1 LPAPKGE
8 TNLKKRENQL
18 KAETFIGLRYLWNSR
33 RTRFLSVITLICILG
48 IAIGVA
54 ALIAVQS
61 IMDGLQNKMRATV
74 LGAKTHALVTTESG
88 KLEDY
93 VPKMAKLAAN
103 PEIAGVTPVISRDV
117 IISVSDELNGL
128 VINGIDPA
136 TVGNAMLFPQ
146 QIQKG
151 SMNCIVDPDKCPEII
166 EKRRSLQEFSGKKG
180 EIKPE
185 NLPGIA
191 IGVELAKYYGIDLGD
206 KVKVI
211 SPTGEMGI
219 AGPKTQIKTFMVAA
233 VFFSSLYEYDFNYA
247 YITLEN
253 AQNFFSMGESID
265 HLGIKLKDMN
275 RINEAE
281 KAVKSYL
288 GEGVVVKNWR
298 DMNKPLFS
306 ALEMEK
312 IVWFLIIGFIA
323 LVASFN
329 IVSAL
334 IMLVMGKK
342 EEIAILRTAGY
353 SAKSVMKIFMLDGI
367 IIGFFG
373 TFLGAVAGTV
383 ICIILN
389 DMPVKVAQ
397 DVYYIEKI
405 PVDMSPSTF
414 IAAIAGSLILTVIA
428 AVYPG
433 RKAAKLSPAEALRQ
447 D

>member
-1 LPAPKGE
+1 MK
-8 TNLKKRENQL
+8 LKIMEKKL

-54 ALIAVQS
+54 ALISVQS

-93 VPKMAKLAAN
+93 APKMEKLAAN
-103 PEIAGVTPVISRDV
+103 PEIAGVTPIISRDV

-128 VINGIDPA
+128 VINGIDPK

-146 QIQKG
+146 QITKG
-151 SMNCIVDPDKCPEII
+151 SMSCLISPDKCPEII
-166 EKRRSLQEFSGKKG
+166 EKKKSVQEFTGRKG
-180 EIKPE
+180 EIKTE

-206 KVKVI
+206 KVKII
-211 SPTGEMGI
+211 SPTGEMGL
-219 AGPKTQIKTFMVAA
+219 AGPKTQIKTFMVSAI
-233 VFFSSLYEYDFNYA
+233 FFSSLYEYDFNYA

-253 AQNFFSMGESID
+253 AQNFFSMGKSID
-265 HLGIKLKDMN
+265 HLGIKLKDMK
-275 RINEAE
+275 RVDEAE
-281 KAVKSYL
+281 KAIISDF
-288 GEGVVVKNWR
+288 GDGTVVKNWR
-298 DMNKPLFS
+298 DMNRPLFS

-342 EEIAILRTAGY
+342 EEIAILRAAGY

-373 TFLGAVAGTV
+373 TFLGALAGTV
-383 ICIILN
+383 ICLVLS

-405 PVDMSPSTF
+405 PVDMSPLTF
-414 IAAIAGSLILTVIA
+414 IVAISGSLILTVIA

-433 RKAAKLSPAEALRQ
+433 KKAAKLSPAEALRQ

>member
-1 LPAPKGE
+1 M
-8 TNLKKRENQL
+8 

-33 RTRFLSVITLICILG
+33 RTRFLSVITLICVLG
-48 IAIGVA
+48 ITIGVA

-88 KLEDY
+88 KLDDY
-93 VPKMAKLAAN
+93 TVKMEKLAQN
-103 PEIAGVTPVISRDV
+103 PKIAGVTPVISRDV
-117 IISVSDELNGL
+117 IISVSDELNGI

-136 TVGNAMLFPQ
+136 TVGTTMLFPE
-146 QIQKG
+146 QITQG
-151 SMNCIVDPDKCPEII
+151 SMDCLISTERCPEII
-166 EKRRSLQEFSGKKG
+166 EKKKSVQEFTGRKPS

-185 NLPGIA
+185 NFPGIA
-191 IGVELAKYYGIDLGD
+191 IGAELAKYYGITVGD
-206 KVKVI
+206 KVKII
-211 SPTGEMGI
+211 SPTGEMSL
-219 AGPKTQIKTFMVAA
+219 AGPKTQIKTFQIAA
-233 VFFSSLYEYDFNYA
+233 IFYSSLYEYDFNYA

-253 AQNFFSMGESID
+253 AQNFFSTGTSVD
-265 HLGIKLKDMN
+265 HLGIKLKDMKKVD
-275 RINEAE
+275 EAE
-281 KAVKSYL
+281 KAIISDL
-288 GEGVVVKNWR
+288 GSEIIVKNWR

-342 EEIAILRTAGY
+342 EEIAILRAAGY

-373 TFLGAVAGTV
+373 TFMGALAGTA

-389 DMPVKVAQ
+389 DMPVTVAQ

-405 PVDMSPSTF
+405 PVDMSPLTF
-414 IAAIAGSLILTVIA
+414 VVAIAGSLILTVLA

-433 RKAAKLSPAEALRQ
+433 KKAAKLSPAEALRQ
-447 D
+447 E

>member
-1 LPAPKGE
+1 M
-8 TNLKKRENQL
+8 

-33 RTRFLSVITLICILG
+33 RTRFLSVITLICVLG

-93 VPKMAKLAAN
+93 APKMAKLASN

-117 IISVSDELNGL
+117 IVSVSDELNGL

-136 TVGNAMLFPQ
+136 TVGNAMLFPT
-146 QIQKG
+146 QIKHG
-151 SMNCIVDPDKCPEII
+151 SMGCLVNPDKCLEII
-166 EKRRSLQEFSGKKG
+166 EKRKSVQEFTGKKG
-180 EIKPE
+180 KIEPE
-185 NLPGIA
+185 NFPGIA

-206 KVKVI
+206 KVKII
-211 SPTGEMGI
+211 SPTGEMGL
-219 AGPKTQIKTFMVAA
+219 AGPKTQIKTFQVAA
-233 VFFSSLYEYDFNYA
+233 IFFSSLYEYDFNYA

-253 AQNFFSMGESID
+253 AQNFFSAGESID
-265 HLGIKLKDMN
+265 HLGIKLKDMK
-275 RINEAE
+275 RIDEAQQ
-281 KAVKSYL
+281 AILTDL
-288 GEGVVVKNWR
+288 GDGIVVKNWR
-298 DMNKPLFS
+298 DMNRPLFS

-342 EEIAILRTAGY
+342 EEIAILRAAGY
-353 SAKSVMKIFMLDGI
+353 SARSVMKIFMLDGI

-373 TFLGAVAGTV
+373 TFLGGISGTV
-383 ICIILN
+383 ICLILS

-405 PVDMSPSTF
+405 PIDMSPSTF

>member
-1 LPAPKGE
+1 M
-8 TNLKKRENQL
+8 

-33 RTRFLSVITLICILG
+33 RTRFLSVITLICVLG
-48 IAIGVA
+48 IAIGVS

-93 VPKMAKLAAN
+93 APKMAKLAEN
-103 PEIAGVTPVISRDV
+103 PEIAGITPVISRDV
-117 IISVSDELNGL
+117 IISVSDELNGV
-128 VINGIDPA
+128 VINGIDPE

-146 QIQKG
+146 QITEG
-151 SMNCIVDPDKCPEII
+151 SMICLINPDKCPEII
-166 EKRRSLQEFSGKKG
+166 EKRKLIQSFTGKKG
-180 EIKPE
+180 DVKPE
-185 NLPGIA
+185 NFPGIA
-191 IGVELAKYYGIDLGD
+191 IGAELAKYYGIGIGD
-206 KVKVI
+206 KVKII
-211 SPTGEMGI
+211 SPTGEMSL
-219 AGPKTQIKTFMVAA
+219 AGPKTQIKTFQVAA
-233 VFFSSLYEYDFNYA
+233 IFFSSLYEYDFNYA

-253 AQNFFSMGESID
+253 AQNFFSAGESID
-265 HLGIKLKDMN
+265 HLGIKLKDMK
-275 RINEAE
+275 RIDEAE
-281 KAVKSYL
+281 KAVKADL
-288 GEGVVVKNWR
+288 GSGIVVKNWR

-342 EEIAILRTAGY
+342 EEIAILRAAGY

-373 TFLGAVAGTV
+373 TLLGGILGTI
-383 ICIILN
+383 ICIILS

-405 PVDMSPSTF
+405 PVDMSPLTF

>member
-1 LPAPKGE
+1 M
-8 TNLKKRENQL
+8 

-33 RTRFLSVITLICILG
+33 RTRFLSVITLICVLG

-93 VPKMAKLAAN
+93 APKMTKLAEN
-103 PEIAGVTPVISRDV
+103 PEIAGITPVISRDV
-117 IISVSDELNGL
+117 IISVGDELNGV
-128 VINGIDPA
+128 VINGIDPE

-146 QIQKG
+146 QITEG
-151 SMNCIVDPDKCPEII
+151 SMICLINPDKCPEII
-166 EKRRSLQEFSGKKG
+166 EKRKLIQSFTGKKG
-180 EIKPE
+180 DVKPE
-185 NLPGIA
+185 NFPGIA
-191 IGVELAKYYGIDLGD
+191 IGAELAKYYGIGIGD
-206 KVKVI
+206 KVKII
-211 SPTGEMGI
+211 SPTGEMSL
-219 AGPKTQIKTFMVAA
+219 AGPKTQIKTFQVAA
-233 VFFSSLYEYDFNYA
+233 IFFSSLYEYDFNYA

-253 AQNFFSMGESID
+253 AQNFFSAGESID
-265 HLGIKLKDMN
+265 HLGIKLKDMK
-275 RINEAE
+275 RIDEAE
-281 KAVKSYL
+281 KAVKADL
-288 GEGVVVKNWR
+288 GSGIVVKNWR

-342 EEIAILRTAGY
+342 EEIAILRAAGY

-373 TFLGAVAGTV
+373 TLLGGILGTV
-383 ICIILN
+383 VCIILS
-389 DMPVKVAQ
+389 DMPVTVAQ

-405 PVDMSPSTF
+405 PVDMSPFTF

>member
-1 LPAPKGE
+1 M
-8 TNLKKRENQL
+8 

-33 RTRFLSVITLICILG
+33 RTRFLSVITLICVLG

-93 VPKMAKLAAN
+93 APKMTKLAGN
-103 PEIAGVTPVISRDV
+103 PEISGVTPVISRDV
-117 IISVSDELNGL
+117 IISVSDELNGV
-128 VINGIDPA
+128 VINGIDPE

-146 QIQKG
+146 QITDG
-151 SMNCIVDPDKCPEII
+151 SMSCLINPGQCPEII
-166 EKRRSLQEFSGKKG
+166 EKRKSVQEFTGKKG

-185 NLPGIA
+185 NFPGIA
-191 IGVELAKYYGIDLGD
+191 IGAELAKYYGIGIGD
-206 KVKVI
+206 KVKII
-211 SPTGEMGI
+211 SPTGEMSL
-219 AGPKTQIKTFMVAA
+219 AGPKTQIKTFQVAA
-233 VFFSSLYEYDFNYA
+233 IFFSSLYEYDFNYA

-253 AQNFFSMGESID
+253 AQNFFSAGKSID
-265 HLGIKLKDMN
+265 YLGIKLKDMK
-275 RINEAE
+275 RIDEAE
-281 KAVKSYL
+281 KAIKADL
-288 GEGVVVKNWR
+288 GERIVVKNWR

-342 EEIAILRTAGY
+342 EEIAILRAAGY

-373 TFLGAVAGTV
+373 TLLGGILGTI
-383 ICIILN
+383 ICIILS

-405 PVDMSPSTF
+405 PVDMSPLTF

>member
-1 LPAPKGE
+1 MPKGGR
-8 TNLKKRENQL
+8 NLKKRERRL

-93 VPKMAKLAAN
+93 GPKMAKLAEN

-151 SMNCIVDPDKCPEII
+151 SMSCLINPDKCPEII
-166 EKRRSLQEFSGKKG
+166 EKRKSVREFTGKKG
-180 EIKPE
+180 EIEPE

-191 IGVELAKYYGIDLGD
+191 IGVELAKYYGIGMGD
-206 KVKVI
+206 KVKII

-253 AQNFFSMGESID
+253 AQNFFSMGKNID
-265 HLGIKLKDMN
+265 HLGIKLKDMK
-275 RINEAE
+275 RVDEAE
-281 KAVKSYL
+281 KSISADL
-288 GEGVVVKNWR
+288 GEGTVVKNWR
-298 DMNKPLFS
+298 DMNRPLFS

-342 EEIAILRTAGY
+342 EEIAILRAAGY

-373 TFLGAVAGTV
+373 TFLGGIAGTV
-383 ICIILN
+383 ICIILS

-405 PVDMSPSTF
+405 PVDMSPVTF
-414 IAAIAGSLILTVIA
+414 IAAIAASLILTVIA

>member
-1 LPAPKGE
+1 MPKE
-8 TNLKKRENQL
+8 WRRRKNRRKKL

-93 VPKMAKLAAN
+93 APKMAKLAEN

-128 VINGIDPA
+128 VINGIDPS
-136 TVGNAMLFPQ
+136 TVGSAMLFPQ

-151 SMNCIVDPDKCPEII
+151 SMSCLVDPDKCPEII
-166 EKRRSLQEFSGKKG
+166 EKRKSVQEFTGKKG
-180 EIKPE
+180 KIEPE

-206 KVKVI
+206 KVKII

-219 AGPKTQIKTFMVAA
+219 AGPKTQIKTFQVAA

-247 YITLEN
+247 YITLEV
-253 AQNFFSMGESID
+253 AQNFFSMGKSID
-265 HLGIKLKDMN
+265 HLGIKLKDMR
-275 RINEAE
+275 RIDEAE
-281 KAVKSYL
+281 KAIKTDL
-288 GEGVVVKNWR
+288 GERIVVKNWR
-298 DMNKPLFS
+298 DMNRPLFS

-342 EEIAILRTAGY
+342 EEIAILRAAGY

-373 TFLGAVAGTV
+373 TFLGAVIGTV
-383 ICIILN
+383 VCLILS

-405 PVDMSPSTF
+405 PVDMSPLTF
-414 IAAIAGSLILTVIA
+414 VLAICGSLILTVIA

>member
-1 LPAPKGE
+1 M
-8 TNLKKRENQL
+8 

-33 RTRFLSVITLICILG
+33 RTRFLSVITLICVLG

-93 VPKMAKLAAN
+93 APKMAKLASN

-128 VINGIDPA
+128 VINGIDSE

-151 SMNCIVDPDKCPEII
+151 SVSCIVDPDKCPEII
-166 EKRRSLQEFSGKKG
+166 EKRKSVREFTGKKG
-180 EIKPE
+180 EIEPE
-185 NLPGIA
+185 DLPGIA
-191 IGVELAKYYGIDLGD
+191 IGVELAKYYGVGIGD
-206 KVKVI
+206 KVKII

-253 AQNFFSMGESID
+253 AQNFFSMGKNID
-265 HLGIKLKDMN
+265 HLGIKLKDMK
-275 RINEAE
+275 RIDEAE
-281 KAVKSYL
+281 KAIKTDL
-288 GEGVVVKNWR
+288 GEEIVVKNWR
-298 DMNKPLFS
+298 DMNRPLFS

-342 EEIAILRTAGY
+342 EEIAILRAAGY
-353 SAKSVMKIFMLDGI
+353 SARSVMKIFMLDGI

-373 TFLGAVAGTV
+373 TLLGGIAGTV
-383 ICIILN
+383 ICIILS

-405 PVDMSPSTF
+405 PVDMSPLTF
-414 IAAIAGSLILTVIA
+414 IVAIFGSLILTVIA

>member
-1 LPAPKGE
+1 M
-8 TNLKKRENQL
+8 

-54 ALIAVQS
+54 VLIAVQS

-74 LGAKTHALVTTESG
+74 LGAKTHMLVTTESG

-93 VPKMAKLAAN
+93 APKMKKLAEN

-117 IISVSDELNGL
+117 IISVNDELSGI

-146 QIQKG
+146 QIQNG
-151 SMNCIVDPDKCPEII
+151 SMSCFVTPEECSEII
-166 EKRRSLQEFSGKKG
+166 ERRKSMQKFAGKPG
-180 EIKPE
+180 DAKPE
-185 NLPGIA
+185 NFPGIA
-191 IGVELAKYYGIDLGD
+191 IGVELAKYYGLKLGD
-206 KVKVI
+206 KVKII
-211 SPTGEMGI
+211 SPTGEMSF
-219 AGPKTQIKTFMVAA
+219 AGPKTQIKTFQIGAI
-233 VFFSSLYEYDFNYA
+233 FFSSLYEYDFNYA

-253 AQNFFSMGESID
+253 AQNFFSTGGSVD
-265 HLGIKLKDMN
+265 HLGIKLKNMKQVD
-275 RINEAE
+275 EAE
-281 KAVKSYL
+281 MAIVSDL
-288 GEGVVVKNWR
+288 GAGVVVKNWR

-342 EEIAILRTAGY
+342 EEIAILRAAGY

-373 TFLGAVAGTV
+373 TLLGGITGTI
-383 ICIILN
+383 ICLILN
-389 DMPVKVAQ
+389 DMPVTVAQ

-405 PVDMSPSTF
+405 PVDMSPLTF
-414 IAAIAGSLILTVIA
+414 VTAIAGSLILTVIA

>member
-1 LPAPKGE
+1 M
-8 TNLKKRENQL
+8 

-48 IAIGVA
+48 IAIGVT
-54 ALIAVQS
+54 ALITVQS

-88 KLEDY
+88 RLEEY
-93 VPKMAKLAAN
+93 APKMEKLASN

-117 IISVSDELNGL
+117 IISVSDELNGI

-146 QIQKG
+146 QITNG
-151 SMNCIVDPDKCPEII
+151 SMNCIADPDKCPEII
-166 EKRRSLQEFSGKKG
+166 EKRKSIQEFTGRPG

-185 NLPGIA
+185 NFPGIA
-191 IGVELAKYYGIDLGD
+191 IGAELAKYYGIGIGD
-206 KVKVI
+206 KVKII
-211 SPTGEMGI
+211 SPTGEMSI
-219 AGPKTQIKTFMVAA
+219 AGPKTQIKTFQIAA
-233 VFFSSLYEYDFNYA
+233 IFFSSLYEYDFNYA
-247 YITLEN
+247 YITLDD
-253 AQNFFSMGESID
+253 AKNFFSTGGSID
-265 HLGIKLKDMN
+265 HIGIKLKDMN
-275 RINEAE
+275 RIDEAE
-281 KAVKSYL
+281 KLILADL
-288 GEGVVVKNWR
+288 GSEIIVKNWR

-342 EEIAILRTAGY
+342 EEIAILRAAGY
-353 SAKSVMKIFMLDGI
+353 PAKSVMKIFMLDGI

-373 TFLGAVAGTV
+373 TLLGGISGTI
-383 ICIILN
+383 ICLILS

-397 DVYYIEKI
+397 DVYYIERI
-405 PVDMSPSTF
+405 PVDMSPLTF

>member
-1 LPAPKGE
+1 
-8 TNLKKRENQL
+8 L

>member
-1 LPAPKGE
+1 M
-8 TNLKKRENQL
+8 

-33 RTRFLSVITLICILG
+33 RTRFLSVITLICVLG
-48 IAIGVA
+48 IAIGVS

-93 VPKMAKLAAN
+93 APKMAKLAEN
-103 PEIAGVTPVISRDV
+103 PEIAGITPVISRDV
-117 IISVSDELNGL
+117 IISVSDELNGV
-128 VINGIDPA
+128 VINGIDPE

-146 QIQKG
+146 QITEG
-151 SMNCIVDPDKCPEII
+151 SMICLINPDKCPEII
-166 EKRRSLQEFSGKKG
+166 EKRKLIQSFTGKKG
-180 EIKPE
+180 EVKPE
-185 NLPGIA
+185 NFPGIA
-191 IGVELAKYYGIDLGD
+191 IGAELAKYYGIGIGD
-206 KVKVI
+206 KVKII
-211 SPTGEMGI
+211 SPTGEMSL
-219 AGPKTQIKTFMVAA
+219 AGPKTQIKTFQVAA
-233 VFFSSLYEYDFNYA
+233 IFFSSLYEYDFNYA

-253 AQNFFSMGESID
+253 AQNFFSAGESID
-265 HLGIKLKDMN
+265 HLGIKLKDMK
-275 RINEAE
+275 RIDEAE
-281 KAVKSYL
+281 KAVKADL
-288 GEGVVVKNWR
+288 GSGIVVKNWR

-342 EEIAILRTAGY
+342 EEIAILRAAGY

-373 TFLGAVAGTV
+373 TLLGGILGTV
-383 ICIILN
+383 VCIILS
-389 DMPVKVAQ
+389 DMPVTVAQ

-405 PVDMSPSTF
+405 PVDMSPFTF

>member
-1 LPAPKGE
+1 
-8 TNLKKRENQL
+8 L
-18 KAETFIGLRYLWNSR
+18 KAESFIGLRYLWNSR

-88 KLEDY
+88 RLDDY
-93 VPKMAKLAAN
+93 AAKMEKLASD

-117 IISVSDELNGL
+117 IISVSDELNGI
-128 VINGIDPA
+128 VINGIDPE

-146 QIQKG
+146 QITKG
-151 SMNCIVDPDKCPEII
+151 SMLCMISPEKCPEII
-166 EKRRSLQEFSGKKG
+166 EKNKSFQDFTIQKPS

-185 NLPGIA
+185 NFPGIA
-191 IGVELAKYYGIDLGD
+191 IGIELAKYYGIDIGD
-206 KVKVI
+206 KVKII
-211 SPTGEMGI
+211 SPTGEMSI
-219 AGPKTQIKTFMVAA
+219 AGPKTQIRTFQVAA
-233 VFFSSLYEYDFNYA
+233 IFFSSLYEYDFNYA

-253 AQNFFSMGESID
+253 AQRFFSTGKSVD
-265 HLGIKLKDMN
+265 HLGIKLNDMK
-275 RINEAE
+275 RIDEAE
-281 KAVKSYL
+281 KSILAAL
-288 GEGVVVKNWR
+288 GEGTVVKNWR

-342 EEIAILRTAGY
+342 EEIAILRAAGY
-353 SAKSVMKIFMLDGI
+353 PAKSVMKIFMLDGI

-383 ICIILN
+383 ICLVLS

-405 PVDMSPSTF
+405 PVDMSPLTF
-414 IAAIAGSLILTVIA
+414 ILAILGSLILTVIA

-433 RKAAKLSPAEALRQ
+433 KKAAKLSPAEALRQ
-447 D
+447 E

>member
-1 LPAPKGE
+1 
-8 TNLKKRENQL
+8 L

-33 RTRFLSVITLICILG
+33 RTRFLSVITMICILG

-93 VPKMAKLAAN
+93 AYKMEKLASN
-103 PEIAGVTPVISRDV
+103 PEIAGITPVISRDV

-146 QIQKG
+146 QIQTG
-151 SMNCIVDPDKCPEII
+151 SLSCMENPDNCPEII
-166 EKRRSLQEFSGKKG
+166 EKRKSVREFTGRKEG
-180 EIKPE
+180 EIKRE

-191 IGVELAKYYGIDLGD
+191 IGVELAKYYGIGMGD
-206 KVKVI
+206 KVKII
-211 SPTGEMGI
+211 SPTGEMSL
-219 AGPKTQIKTFMVAA
+219 AGPKTQIKTFQVAA
-233 VFFSSLYEYDFNYA
+233 IFFSSLYEYDFNYA
-247 YITLEN
+247 YITLAN
-253 AQNFFSMGESID
+253 AQNFFSAGESID
-265 HLGIKLKDMN
+265 YLGIKLKDMK
-275 RINEAE
+275 RVDEAE
-281 KAVKSYL
+281 KAILADL
-288 GEGVVVKNWR
+288 GTGIVVKNWR
-298 DMNKPLFS
+298 DMNRPLFS

-342 EEIAILRTAGY
+342 EEIAILRAGGY

-373 TFLGAVAGTV
+373 TLLGGIFGTV
-383 ICIILN
+383 VCLILS
-389 DMPVKVAQ
+389 DMPLKVAQ

-405 PVDMSPSTF
+405 PVDMSPLTF
-414 IAAIAGSLILTVIA
+414 IAAIAGSLFLTVIA

>member
-1 LPAPKGE
+1 M
-8 TNLKKRENQL
+8 
-18 KAETFIGLRYLWNSR
+18 RYLWNSR
-33 RTRFLSVITLICILG
+33 RTRFLSVITLICVLG

-88 KLEDY
+88 RLEDY
-93 VPKMAKLAAN
+93 APKMEKLSKN

-128 VINGIDPA
+128 VINGIDPS

-146 QIQKG
+146 QITDG
-151 SMNCIVDPDKCPEII
+151 SISCIINPGQCPEII
-166 EKRRSLQEFSGKKG
+166 EKRKSIQIFTGKKK
-180 EIKPE
+180 EIEPE
-185 NLPGIA
+185 NFPGIA
-191 IGVELAKYYGIDLGD
+191 IGAELAKYYGIGIGD
-206 KVKVI
+206 KVKII
-211 SPTGEMGI
+211 SPTGEMSL
-219 AGPKTQIKTFMVAA
+219 AGPKTQIKTFQVAA
-233 VFFSSLYEYDFNYA
+233 IFFSSLYEYDFNYA

-253 AQNFFSMGESID
+253 AQNFFSAGESID
-265 HLGIKLKDMN
+265 YLGIKLKDMK
-275 RINEAE
+275 RIDEAE
-281 KAVKSYL
+281 KAIKADL
-288 GEGVVVKNWR
+288 GEKIVVKNWR

-342 EEIAILRTAGY
+342 EEIAILRAGGY

-373 TFLGAVAGTV
+373 TLLGGIAGT
-383 ICIILN
+383 ILCLILS

-405 PVDMSPSTF
+405 PVDMSPLTF

>member
-1 LPAPKGE
+1 M
-8 TNLKKRENQL
+8 

-33 RTRFLSVITLICILG
+33 RTRFLSVITLICVLG

-93 VPKMAKLAAN
+93 APKMEKLSKN
-103 PEIAGVTPVISRDV
+103 PVIAGVTPVISRDV
-117 IISVSDELNGL
+117 IISVSDELNGV
-128 VINGIDPA
+128 VINGVDPA

-146 QIQKG
+146 QIQHG
-151 SMNCIVDPDKCPEII
+151 SISCIVNPDKCPEII
-166 EKRRSLQEFSGKKG
+166 EKRKSVQEFTGKKG
-180 EIKPE
+180 DIEPE
-185 NLPGIA
+185 NFPGIA

-206 KVKVI
+206 KVKII

-219 AGPKTQIKTFMVAA
+219 AGPKTQIKTFQVAA
-233 VFFSSLYEYDFNYA
+233 IFFSSLYEYDFNYA
-247 YITLEN
+247 YITLDV
-253 AQNFFSMGESID
+253 AQEFFSAGKSVD
-265 HLGIKLKDMN
+265 HLGIKLKDMK
-275 RINEAE
+275 RIDEAE
-281 KAVKSYL
+281 KAISADL
-288 GEGVVVKNWR
+288 GSGIVIKNWR

-342 EEIAILRTAGY
+342 EEIAILRAAGY

-373 TFLGAVAGTV
+373 TLLGGITGTI
-383 ICIILN
+383 ICIILS

-405 PVDMSPSTF
+405 PVDMSPFTF

-433 RKAAKLSPAEALRQ
+433 RKAAKLNPAEALRQ

>member
-1 LPAPKGE
+1 
-8 TNLKKRENQL
+8 
-18 KAETFIGLRYLWNSR
+18 
-33 RTRFLSVITLICILG
+33 
-48 IAIGVA
+48 
-54 ALIAVQS
+54 
-61 IMDGLQNKMRATV
+61 MDGLQNKMRATV

-93 VPKMAKLAAN
+93 APKMAKLASN

-128 VINGIDPA
+128 VINGIDPE

-151 SMNCIVDPDKCPEII
+151 SVSCIVDPDKCPEII
-166 EKRRSLQEFSGKKG
+166 EKRKSVREFTGKKG
-180 EIKPE
+180 EIEPE
-185 NLPGIA
+185 DLPGIA
-191 IGVELAKYYGIDLGD
+191 IGVELAKYYGVGIGD
-206 KVKVI
+206 KVKII

-247 YITLEN
+247 YITLEV
-253 AQNFFSMGESID
+253 AQNFFSMGKNID
-265 HLGIKLKDMN
+265 HLGIKLKDMK
-275 RINEAE
+275 RIDEAE
-281 KAVKSYL
+281 KAIKTDL
-288 GEGVVVKNWR
+288 GEEIVVKNWR
-298 DMNKPLFS
+298 DMNRPLFS

-342 EEIAILRTAGY
+342 EEIAILRAAGY
-353 SAKSVMKIFMLDGI
+353 SARSVMKIFMLDGI

-373 TFLGAVAGTV
+373 TLLGGIAGTV
-383 ICIILN
+383 ICIILS

-405 PVDMSPSTF
+405 PVDMSPLTF
-414 IAAIAGSLILTVIA
+414 IVAIFGSLILTVIA

>member
-1 LPAPKGE
+1 M
-8 TNLKKRENQL
+8 

-33 RTRFLSVITLICILG
+33 RTRFLSVITLICVLG

-93 VPKMAKLAAN
+93 APKMAKLAEN

-136 TVGNAMLFPQ
+136 TVGNAMLFPK
-146 QIQKG
+146 QIQLG
-151 SMNCIVDPDKCPEII
+151 SMSCLINPDKCPEII
-166 EKRRSLQEFSGKKG
+166 EKRKSVREFTGKKG
-180 EIKPE
+180 EIEPE
-185 NLPGIA
+185 DLPGIA
-191 IGVELAKYYGIDLGD
+191 IGVELAKYYGIGIGD
-206 KVKVI
+206 KVKII

-219 AGPKTQIKTFMVAA
+219 AGPKTQIKTFQVAA

-247 YITLEN
+247 YITLEV
-253 AQNFFSMGESID
+253 AQNFFSMGENVD
-265 HLGIKLKDMN
+265 HLGIKLKDMK
-275 RINEAE
+275 RIDEAE
-281 KAVKSYL
+281 KSILSDL
-288 GEGVVVKNWR
+288 GEGTVVKNWR
-298 DMNKPLFS
+298 DMNRPLFS

-312 IVWFLIIGFIA
+312 MVWFLIIGFIA

-342 EEIAILRTAGY
+342 EEIAILRAAGY
-353 SAKSVMKIFMLDGI
+353 SARSVMKIFMLDGI

-373 TFLGAVAGTV
+373 TLLGGISGTI
-383 ICIILN
+383 ICLILS

-405 PVDMSPSTF
+405 PVDMSPLTF
-414 IAAIAGSLILTVIA
+414 IVAIFGSLILTVIA

>member
-1 LPAPKGE
+1 MPKETPELKTGE
-8 TNLKKRENQL
+8 KKL

-93 VPKMAKLAAN
+93 VTKMEKLSGN
-103 PEIAGVTPVISRDV
+103 TEIAGITPVISRDV
-117 IISVSDELNGL
+117 IISVSDELNGI
-128 VINGIDPA
+128 VINGIDPE

-146 QIQKG
+146 QITKG
-151 SMNCIVDPDKCPEII
+151 SMLCLAKPAECPEII
-166 EKRRSLQEFSGKKG
+166 EKKKSFQDFTG
-180 EIKPE
+180 QKPSEIKPA
-185 NLPGIA
+185 NFPGIA
-191 IGVELAKYYGIDLGD
+191 IGVELARYYGISIGD
-206 KVKVI
+206 KVKII
-211 SPTGEMGI
+211 SPTGETGI
-219 AGPKTQIKTFMVAA
+219 AGPKTQIKTFQVAA
-233 VFFSSLYEYDFNYA
+233 IFFSSLYEYDFNYA
-247 YITLEN
+247 YITLDT
-253 AQNFFSMGESID
+253 AQKFFSMGDSID
-265 HLGIKLKDMN
+265 HLGIKLKDMK
-275 RINEAE
+275 RIDEAE
-281 KAVKSYL
+281 KAIIADL
-288 GEGVVVKNWR
+288 GGEIVVKNWR

-342 EEIAILRTAGY
+342 EEIAILRAAGY
-353 SAKSVMKIFMLDGI
+353 PARSVMKIFMLDGI

-373 TFLGAVAGTV
+373 TFAGAVAGTA
-383 ICIILN
+383 ICLVLK
-389 DMPVKVAQ
+389 DMPLKVAQ

-405 PVDMSPSTF
+405 PVDMSPLTF
-414 IAAIAGSLILTVIA
+414 LVAISGSLILTVLA

>member
-1 LPAPKGE
+1 M
-8 TNLKKRENQL
+8 
-18 KAETFIGLRYLWNSR
+18 RYLWNSR
-33 RTRFLSVITLICILG
+33 RTRFLSVITLICVLG

-88 KLEDY
+88 RLEDY
-93 VPKMAKLAAN
+93 APKMEKLSKN

-128 VINGIDPA
+128 VINGIDPS

-146 QIQKG
+146 QITDG
-151 SMNCIVDPDKCPEII
+151 SISCIINPGQCPEII
-166 EKRRSLQEFSGKKG
+166 EKRKSIQIFTGKKK
-180 EIKPE
+180 EIEHE
-185 NLPGIA
+185 NFPGIA
-191 IGVELAKYYGIDLGD
+191 IGAELAKYYGIGIGD
-206 KVKVI
+206 KVKII
-211 SPTGEMGI
+211 SPTGEMSL
-219 AGPKTQIKTFMVAA
+219 AGPKTQIKTFQVAA
-233 VFFSSLYEYDFNYA
+233 IFFSSLYEYDFNYA

-253 AQNFFSMGESID
+253 AQNFFSAGESID
-265 HLGIKLKDMN
+265 YLGIKLKDMK
-275 RINEAE
+275 RIDEAE
-281 KAVKSYL
+281 KAIKADL
-288 GEGVVVKNWR
+288 GEEIVVKNWR

-342 EEIAILRTAGY
+342 EEIAILRAGGY

-373 TFLGAVAGTV
+373 TLLGGIAGT
-383 ICIILN
+383 ILCLILS

-405 PVDMSPSTF
+405 PVDMSPFTF

>member
-1 LPAPKGE
+1 
-8 TNLKKRENQL
+8 L

-74 LGAKTHALVTTESG
+74 LGAKTHALATIESG
-88 KLEDY
+88 KLDDY
-93 VPKMAKLAAN
+93 VPKMEKLAAN
-103 PEIAGVTPVISRDV
+103 PEIAGVTPIISRDV
-117 IISVSDELNGL
+117 IISVNEELNGL
-128 VINGIDPA
+128 VINGIDPK

-146 QIQKG
+146 QIKAG
-151 SMNCIVDPDKCPEII
+151 SLSCMENPDNCPEII
-166 EKRRSLQEFSGKKG
+166 EKRKSVREFTGRKEG
-180 EIKPE
+180 EIKPK
-185 NLPGIA
+185 NLSGIA
-191 IGVELAKYYGIDLGD
+191 IGAELAKYYGIGIGD

-211 SPTGEMGI
+211 SPTGEMSL
-219 AGPKTQIKTFMVAA
+219 AGPKTQIKTFQIAA
-233 VFFSSLYEYDFNYA
+233 IFFSSLYEYDFNYA

-253 AQNFFSMGESID
+253 AQTFFSMGKSVD
-265 HLGIKLKDMN
+265 HLGIKLKDMK
-275 RINEAE
+275 RVDEAE
-281 KAVKSYL
+281 KAIKADL
-288 GEGVVVKNWR
+288 GDGIIVKNWR

-342 EEIAILRTAGY
+342 EEIAILRAGGY

-373 TFLGAVAGTV
+373 TFLGGVLGTV
-383 ICIILN
+383 ICLILS
-389 DMPVKVAQ
+389 DMPLKVAQ

-405 PVDMSPSTF
+405 PVDMSPLTF
-414 IAAIAGSLILTVIA
+414 IAAIAGSLLLTVIA

>member
-1 LPAPKGE
+1 M
-8 TNLKKRENQL
+8 TLKKRERRL

-33 RTRFLSVITLICILG
+33 RTRFLSVITLICVLG
-48 IAIGVA
+48 IAIGVS

-93 VPKMAKLAAN
+93 APKMAKLSEN

-128 VINGIDPA
+128 VINGIDPS

-146 QIQKG
+146 QITKG
-151 SMNCIVDPDKCPEII
+151 SMSCLINPDKCPEII
-166 EKRRSLQEFSGKKG
+166 EKRRSVQEFTGKKG
-180 EIKPE
+180 EIEPE
-185 NLPGIA
+185 NFPGIA
-191 IGVELAKYYGIDLGD
+191 IGAELAKYYGIDLGD
-206 KVKVI
+206 KVKII

-219 AGPKTQIKTFMVAA
+219 AGPKTQIKTFQVAA

-247 YITLEN
+247 YITLDA
-253 AQNFFSMGESID
+253 AQNFFTAGGSVD
-265 HLGIKLKDMN
+265 HLGIKLKDMK
-275 RINEAE
+275 RIDEAE
-281 KAVKSYL
+281 KAIKTDL
-288 GEGVVVKNWR
+288 GEEIVVKNWR
-298 DMNKPLFS
+298 DMNRPLFS

-342 EEIAILRTAGY
+342 EEIAILRAAGY

-373 TFLGAVAGTV
+373 TLLGGILGTL
-383 ICIILN
+383 ICIILS

-405 PVDMSPSTF
+405 PVDMSPFTF

>member
-1 LPAPKGE
+1 M
-8 TNLKKRENQL
+8 

-74 LGAKTHALVTTESG
+74 LGAKTHALVTTEIG
-88 KLEDY
+88 KIEDY
-93 VPKMAKLAAN
+93 VPKMEKLSSN
-103 PEIAGVTPVISRDV
+103 PEIVGVTPVISRDV
-117 IISVSDELNGL
+117 IISVSDELNGI
-128 VINGIDPA
+128 VINGIDPK
-136 TVGNAMLFPQ
+136 TVGNAMLFPR
-146 QIQKG
+146 QIQHG
-151 SMNCIVDPDKCPEII
+151 SMSCIINPDECPEII
-166 EKRRSLQEFSGKKG
+166 EKRKSVREFTGKKG
-180 EIKPE
+180 EIEPE

-191 IGVELAKYYGIDLGD
+191 IGVELAKYYGLDLGD
-206 KVKVI
+206 KVKII
-211 SPTGEMGI
+211 SPTGEMSL
-219 AGPKTQIKTFMVAA
+219 AGPKTQIKTFQVAA
-233 VFFSSLYEYDFNYA
+233 IFFSSLYEYDFNYA
-247 YITLEN
+247 YITLEV
-253 AQNFFSMGESID
+253 AQNFFSMGKSID
-265 HLGIKLKDMN
+265 HLGIKLKDMK
-275 RINEAE
+275 RIDEAQQ
-281 KAVKSYL
+281 AILADL
-288 GEGVVVKNWR
+288 GEGTVVKNWR

-342 EEIAILRTAGY
+342 EEIAILRAAGY

-373 TFLGAVAGTV
+373 TLLGGISGTI
-383 ICIILN
+383 ICIILS

-405 PVDMSPSTF
+405 PVDMSPLTF
-414 IAAIAGSLILTVIA
+414 VVAIFGSLILTVIA

>member
-1 LPAPKGE
+1 MKPKLTE
-8 TNLKKRENQL
+8 KNL

-33 RTRFLSVITLICILG
+33 RTRFLSVITMICILG

-74 LGAKTHALVTTESG
+74 LGAKTHALVTTENG
-88 KLEDY
+88 KLDDY
-93 VPKMAKLAAN
+93 APKMEKLAAN
-103 PEIAGVTPVISRDV
+103 PEIAGITPVISRDV

-146 QIQKG
+146 QITKG
-151 SMNCIVDPDKCPEII
+151 SLDCLISPDDCPEII
-166 EKRRSLQEFSGKKG
+166 EKKKSVNEFTGRKTD
-180 EIKPE
+180 EIKPD

-191 IGVELAKYYGIDLGD
+191 IGVELAKYYGIGIGD
-206 KVKVI
+206 KVKII
-211 SPTGEMGI
+211 SPTGEIGI
-219 AGPKTQIKTFMVAA
+219 TGPKTQIKTFMVSAI
-233 VFFSSLYEYDFNYA
+233 FFSSLYEYDFNYA

-253 AQNFFSMGESID
+253 AQKFFSMGKSVD
-265 HLGIKLKDMN
+265 HLGVKLKDMK
-275 RINEAE
+275 RIEEAE
-281 KAVKSYL
+281 KAIITDL
-288 GEGVVVKNWR
+288 GGEIVVRNWR

-342 EEIAILRTAGY
+342 EEIAILRAAGY

-373 TFLGAVAGTV
+373 TFLGALAGTV
-383 ICIILN
+383 ICLVLS

-405 PVDMSPSTF
+405 PVDMSPLTF
-414 IAAIAGSLILTVIA
+414 VVAIFGSLILTVLA

-433 RKAAKLSPAEALRQ
+433 KKAAKLSPAEALRQ

>member
-1 LPAPKGE
+1 M
-8 TNLKKRENQL
+8 

-54 ALIAVQS
+54 ALITVQS
-61 IMDGLQNKMRATV
+61 IMDGLQNKMKATV

-88 KLEDY
+88 RLEEY
-93 VPKMAKLAAN
+93 APKMEKLAKN
-103 PEIAGVTPVISRDV
+103 PEIAGITPVISRDV
-117 IISVSDELNGL
+117 IISLNDELNGI
-128 VINGIDPA
+128 VINGIDPE
-136 TVGNAMLFPQ
+136 TVGNAMLLPE
-146 QIQKG
+146 QIQQG
-151 SMNCIVDPDKCPEII
+151 SMSCLTNPDKCPEII
-166 EKRRSLQEFSGKKG
+166 EKHKSIQEFTGKKG

-185 NLPGIA
+185 NFPGIA
-191 IGVELAKYYGIDLGD
+191 IGAELAKYYGIGLGD
-206 KVKVI
+206 KVKII
-211 SPTGEMGI
+211 SPTGEMSI
-219 AGPKTQIKTFMVAA
+219 AGPKTQIKTFQVAA
-233 VFFSSLYEYDFNYA
+233 IFFSSLYEYDFNYA

-253 AQNFFSMGESID
+253 AQNFFSTGGSID
-265 HLGIKLKDMN
+265 HLGIKLKDMQ
-275 RINEAE
+275 RIDEAE
-281 KAVKSYL
+281 KSILADL
-288 GEGVVVKNWR
+288 GSEVVVKNWR

-342 EEIAILRTAGY
+342 EEIAILRATGY

-373 TFLGAVAGTV
+373 TLLGGVSGTI
-383 ICIILN
+383 ICLILS
-389 DMPVKVAQ
+389 DMPIKVAQ
-397 DVYYIEKI
+397 DVYYIEKL
-405 PVDMSPSTF
+405 PVDMSPFTF
-414 IAAIAGSLILTVIA
+414 VAAIAGSLLLTVIA

>member
-1 LPAPKGE
+1 M
-8 TNLKKRENQL
+8 

-33 RTRFLSVITLICILG
+33 RTRFLSVITLICVLG

-88 KLEDY
+88 RLEDY
-93 VPKMAKLAAN
+93 APKMEKLSKN

-128 VINGIDPA
+128 VINGIDPS

-146 QIQKG
+146 QITDG
-151 SMNCIVDPDKCPEII
+151 SISCIINPGQCPEII
-166 EKRRSLQEFSGKKG
+166 EKRKSIQIFTGKKK
-180 EIKPE
+180 EIEHE
-185 NLPGIA
+185 NFPGIA
-191 IGVELAKYYGIDLGD
+191 IGAELAKYYGIGIGD
-206 KVKVI
+206 KVKII
-211 SPTGEMGI
+211 SPTGEMSL
-219 AGPKTQIKTFMVAA
+219 AGPKTQIKTFQVAA
-233 VFFSSLYEYDFNYA
+233 IFFSSLYEYDFNYA

-253 AQNFFSMGESID
+253 AQNFFSAGESID
-265 HLGIKLKDMN
+265 YLGIKLKDMK
-275 RINEAE
+275 RIDEAE
-281 KAVKSYL
+281 KAIKADL
-288 GEGVVVKNWR
+288 GEEIVVKNWR

-342 EEIAILRTAGY
+342 EEIAILRAGGY

-373 TFLGAVAGTV
+373 TLLGGIAGT
-383 ICIILN
+383 ILCLILS

-405 PVDMSPSTF
+405 PVDMSPFTF

>member
-1 LPAPKGE
+1 MRKQKKLPEPAEK
-8 TNLKKRENQL
+8 NL
-18 KAETFIGLRYLWNSR
+18 KAESFIGLRYLWNSR
-33 RTRFLSVITLICILG
+33 RTRFLSVITLICVLG

-88 KLEDY
+88 KLEEFEK
-93 VPKMAKLAAN
+93 KMEKLSRN
-103 PEIAGVTPVISRDV
+103 PEVAGVTPVISRDAIV
-117 IISVSDELNGL
+117 SLSDELNG
-128 VINGIDPA
+128 VVVNGIDPA
-136 TVGNAMLFPQ
+136 TVGNAMLFPN
-146 QIQKG
+146 QITKG
-151 SMNCIVDPDKCPEII
+151 SMSCLVNPAKCPEIV
-166 EKRRSLQEFSGKKG
+166 EKRNSFQEFTSKKPS
-180 EIKPE
+180 EIKDE
-185 NLPGIA
+185 SFPGIA
-191 IGVELAKYYGIDLGD
+191 IGVELAKYYGIDIGD
-206 KVKVI
+206 KLKII
-211 SPTGEMGI
+211 SPTGEMSV
-219 AGPKTQIKTFMVAA
+219 AGPKTQIKTFQVAA
-233 VFFSSLYEYDFNYA
+233 VFFSSLYEYDFNYV
-247 YITLEN
+247 YITLDT
-253 AQNFFSMGESID
+253 ARNFFSTGESVD
-265 HLGIKLKDMN
+265 YLGVKLKDMN
-275 RINEAE
+275 RIDEAE
-281 KAVKSYL
+281 VAIVSDL
-288 GEGVVVKNWR
+288 VGETVVKNWR
-298 DMNKPLFS
+298 DMNRPLFS

-342 EEIAILRTAGY
+342 EEIGILRAAGY
-353 SAKSVMKIFMLDGI
+353 PAKSVMKIFMLDGI

-383 ICIILN
+383 ICMILS

-405 PVDMSPSTF
+405 PVDMSPLTF
-414 IAAIAGSLILTVIA
+414 VLAIAGSLILTVIA

-433 RKAAKLSPAEALRQ
+433 KKAAKLSPAEALRQ

>member
-1 LPAPKGE
+1 M
-8 TNLKKRENQL
+8 KKRERRL

-93 VPKMAKLAAN
+93 GPKMAKLAEN

-146 QIQKG
+146 QIQLG
-151 SMNCIVDPDKCPEII
+151 SMSCLINPDKCPEII
-166 EKRRSLQEFSGKKG
+166 EKRKSVREFTGKKG
-180 EIKPE
+180 EIEPE

-191 IGVELAKYYGIDLGD
+191 IGVELAKYYGIGMGD
-206 KVKVI
+206 KVKII

-253 AQNFFSMGESID
+253 AQNFFSMGKNID
-265 HLGIKLKDMN
+265 HLGIKLKDMK
-275 RINEAE
+275 RVDEAE
-281 KAVKSYL
+281 KSISADL
-288 GEGVVVKNWR
+288 GEGTVVKNWR
-298 DMNKPLFS
+298 DMNRPLFS

-342 EEIAILRTAGY
+342 EEIAILRAAGY

-373 TFLGAVAGTV
+373 TFLGGIAGTV
-383 ICIILN
+383 ICIILS

-405 PVDMSPSTF
+405 PVDMSPVTF
-414 IAAIAGSLILTVIA
+414 IAAIAASLILTVIA

>member
-1 LPAPKGE
+1 M
-8 TNLKKRENQL
+8 

-33 RTRFLSVITLICILG
+33 RTRFLSVITLICVLG
-48 IAIGVA
+48 IAIGVS

-93 VPKMAKLAAN
+93 APKMAKLAEN
-103 PEIAGVTPVISRDV
+103 PEIAGITPVISRDV
-117 IISVSDELNGL
+117 IISVGDELNGV
-128 VINGIDPA
+128 VINGIDPE

-146 QIQKG
+146 QITEG
-151 SMNCIVDPDKCPEII
+151 SMICLINPDKCPEII
-166 EKRRSLQEFSGKKG
+166 EKRKLIQSFTGKKG
-180 EIKPE
+180 DVKPE
-185 NLPGIA
+185 NFPGIA
-191 IGVELAKYYGIDLGD
+191 IGAELAKYYGIGIGD
-206 KVKVI
+206 KVKII
-211 SPTGEMGI
+211 SPTGEMGL
-219 AGPKTQIKTFMVAA
+219 AGPKTQIKTFQVSAI
-233 VFFSSLYEYDFNYA
+233 FFSSLYEYDFNYA

-253 AQNFFSMGESID
+253 AQNFFSAGESID
-265 HLGIKLKDMN
+265 HLGIKLKDMK
-275 RINEAE
+275 RIDEAE
-281 KAVKSYL
+281 KAVKADL
-288 GEGVVVKNWR
+288 GSGIVVKNWR

-342 EEIAILRTAGY
+342 EEIAILRAAGY

-373 TFLGAVAGTV
+373 TLLGGILGTV
-383 ICIILN
+383 VCIILS
-389 DMPVKVAQ
+389 DMPVTVAQ

-405 PVDMSPSTF
+405 PVDMSPFTF